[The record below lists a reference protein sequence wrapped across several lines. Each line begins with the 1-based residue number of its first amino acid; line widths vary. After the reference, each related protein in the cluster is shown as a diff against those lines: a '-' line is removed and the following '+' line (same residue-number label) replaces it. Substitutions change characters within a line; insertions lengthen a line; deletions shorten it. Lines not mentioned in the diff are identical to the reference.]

1 LHFVCEKV
9 DVVLVWI
16 KLCIGELAALKNKL
30 NKDGEKGLVDK
41 KKMNGWGVGWAVVR
55 YVSTVV

>member
-1 LHFVCEKV
+1 MDQTLHRGTRRPE
-9 DVVLVWI
+9 
-16 KLCIGELAALKNKL
+16 NKL

-41 KKMNGWGVGWAVVR
+41 KTMNGWGVGWAVVR